1 MKVRYYSSILKRLH
15 YILNF
20 SVALFMQVAVGK
32 AERHNRVFSVM
43 WSMQTILGLAN
54 NKKPESIL

>member
-32 AERHNRVFSVM
+32 AERHNRVF
-43 WSMQTILGLAN
+43 Q
-54 NKKPESIL
+54 